1 MSKEM
6 SAEKERLL
14 VELDAANRAYQRAVD
29 EMDEAATSHVG
40 VNRSDG
46 RGLDVLEERGPLTA
60 SELAAACHLSPG
72 AITALVDRLERAG
85 FVRRVRD
92 DGDRRRVLVEL
103 TDAARAAVW
112 ELYAPLGEAGT
123 PWLAG
128 HTAAQLRTIRDFL
141 RFGADLNLEQAARIR
156 SLPPPE
162 AGRRRSGSP

>member
-1 MSKEM
+1 MSQEQV
-6 SAEKERLL
+6 RLL

-92 DGDRRRVLVEL
+92 DEDRRRVLVEL
-103 TDAARAAVW
+103 TAAARQAVW
-112 ELYAPLGEAGT
+112 ELYAPLGEGGT

-128 HTAAQLRTIRDFL
+128 HTAAELRTIRDFL

-156 SLPPPE
+156 ALPPREP
-162 AGRRRSGSP
+162 GRRRHPRPA